1 MVKLNHKLFL
11 LFLFSSLFAFSNNG
25 YSQVYDWNEFNPNE
39 FFKAVFICAAII
51 VVGILINNKSDSK
64 FLKGVGFSII
74 IIGGIGA
81 LIYLSGPIIGAI
93 TIIWQVVLGAAI
105 FFGIIYLAYTQSK

>member
-1 MVKLNHKLFL
+1 MFFILI
-11 LFLFSSLFAFSNNG
+11 SSLLAYGNKG
-25 YSQVYDWNEFNPNE
+25 YSQVYDWNEFNPDE

-74 IIGGIGA
+74 FIGGIGA
-81 LIYLSGPIIGAI
+81 LVYLSGPIIGAI

-105 FFGIIYLAYTQSK
+105 FFGIIYLAYTQSKKK